1 MVSISVAELA
11 RTGKSIA
18 SIVCNDTTL
27 MEIPSGVSP
36 PVSKPLETA
45 LHFSP
50 KSEYTC
56 HSRCHGTAITWDLCP
71 LDCVKIGLTEHLAAQ
86 YEYFTL
92 KYKNKTT
99 KDQEKKALQARN
111 YPFFMSPLSIKYQRL
126 RERKQG
132 DNERKT
138 GRELKSSLTSLSLLQ
153 L

>member
-50 KSEYTC
+50 QSEYTC
-56 HSRCHGTAITWDLCP
+56 HSRCHGTALTWDLCP

-92 KYKNKTT
+92 NLYGNTDANSLKIFTFAFCVLLLKR
-99 KDQEKKALQARN
+99 QPPEKGN
-111 YPFFMSPLSIKYQRL
+111 
-126 RERKQG
+126 
-132 DNERKT
+132 
-138 GRELKSSLTSLSLLQ
+138 
-153 L
+153 